1 MGKRLYT
8 EADVRALARG
18 AELVLGVD
26 ALATPAALDAAFER
40 GVRVVYAAKGGT
52 SAPVNSSAHKPD
64 CLWHKVLANDGNY
77 VVEVK
82 NGRAQVFALT
92 PNGPVLV
99 GTDSLQ
105 THVGGK
111 S

>member
-1 MGKRLYT
+1 VAKKLYT

-18 AELVLGVD
+18 AELVLGAD

-40 GVRVVYAAKGGT
+40 GVRIVYAGKG
-52 SAPVNSSAHKPD
+52 APTATPSAHKPD

-92 PNGPVLV
+92 PNGPALV

-105 THVGGK
+105 THGAK

>member
-1 MGKRLYT
+1 MAKKLYT

-18 AELVLGVD
+18 AELVLGAD

-40 GVRVVYAAKGGT
+40 GVRVVYAAKGGST
-52 SAPVNSSAHKPD
+52 AVAPAAHKPE

-82 NGRAQVFALT
+82 HGRAQVFALT

>member
-1 MGKRLYT
+1 VAKKLYT
-8 EADVRALARG
+8 ESDVRALARG
-18 AELVLGVD
+18 AELVLGAD

-40 GVRVVYAAKGGT
+40 GVRVVYATKGGA
-52 SAPVNSSAHKPD
+52 SAAPAGAHKPD

-92 PNGPVLV
+92 PNGPLLV